1 MNIKMGLLGIV
12 LLLGGCATPVRV
24 PSDAQLIWYGRL
36 DQSGNIPLP
45 SARGQVY
52 FVDDASGRVIS
63 VQTIGKSGTKPAVDP
78 TILPLHN
85 AYRIYFVKDATTAP
99 ATRPASR
106 PGRGHSNGAT
116 P

>member
-1 MNIKMGLLGIV
+1 MDIKIV
-12 LLLGGCATPVRV
+12 LLVIVPSLGGCATPVRA

-63 VQTIGKSGTKPAVDP
+63 VQTIGESDTKPAVDP
-78 TILPLHN
+78 SILPMHN

-106 PGRGHSNGAT
+106 PKRGPSNGAT